1 VLRYVGCD
9 GRCGWFLRPLGSP
22 TTGES
27 CQDYVRDE
35 EKVNP
40 ITDDA
45 GVVSVTAIHGREAS
59 KDSSVLSVRPRCRA
73 CFNRLFLS
81 WMDAHH
87 RRRESV
93 LAAATLLI

>member
-9 GRCGWFLRPLGSP
+9 GRSGWFLGSP
-22 TTGES
+22 TAGES

-35 EKVNP
+35 EKESL

-59 KDSSVLSVRPRCRA
+59 KHSSVLSVRPRCRA
-73 CFNRLFLS
+73 CFNPLS
-81 WMDAHH
+81 LSLEDGCT
-87 RRRESV
+87 SSPP
-93 LAAATLLI
+93 